1 MGRCLV
7 TGAGGFVGG
16 ALLRRLQ
23 ADSIQCLGVRRPVP
37 GELSEIGVPLSD
49 GCVAGPSLDADADW
63 TAVLAGCASVVH
75 AAARVHVMNEV
86 SGDPLAEF
94 RRVNVEG
101 SLALARQAA
110 ASGVR
115 RFVFLSSVKVHGE
128 STHRGRPFFAI
139 DALAPEDPYSVSKAE
154 AETGLTG
161 IARET
166 GMELIIVRPPLV
178 YGPGVGGN
186 FLSMMR
192 WLQRGLPLPLGA
204 IDNRRSLVALGNLV
218 DLLVTCLHHPA
229 AAGRSFLVS
238 DGSDLSTTGLLRGLG
253 VALARPARLV
263 PLPISVLRTVALAF
277 GSQGVFERLTDD
289 LQVDIAPTCQILGW
303 KPALTVD
310 EGLREVADWFVSM
323 RSAGI

>member
-1 MGRCLV
+1 
-7 TGAGGFVGG
+7 
-16 ALLRRLQ
+16 
-23 ADSIQCLGVRRPVP
+23 
-37 GELSEIGVPLSD
+37 
-49 GCVAGPSLDADADW
+49 
-63 TAVLAGCASVVH
+63 
-75 AAARVHVMNEV
+75 MNEV